1 MAVMIDPDKS
11 YLLRATPRLIQ
22 ILRVLA
28 RHQFLGAL
36 RGKGHWPPPAEV
48 RKTFEELGLTFLK
61 FGQVLA
67 MRRDLL
73 PDAYIKELEQLHDQ
87 LPALDISA
95 VRATVE
101 AELGAPLTKLFASFS
116 ETPLAAA
123 TIAQVHEA
131 TLRDGRHVAVKVQR
145 PGLENMI
152 STDIAAL
159 TCLVALGER
168 LFPRLR
174 ALDLPVLVSE
184 FADSLN
190 RETDFNH
197 EARSIVLFRTAL
209 ANIPD
214 LWIPAVVTE
223 YSSENV
229 LTMEFSD
236 GERVDLY
243 ARQHPEAMPR
253 LINTLVRL
261 TLQTIFE
268 EGLFHADPHPGNV
281 LVLPDGR
288 LSLLDFGMTG
298 ELDEPMRESLSLLLE
313 AVVKGDARAAT
324 DSYLEMAPQGSE
336 KVNRAALLL
345 DIKAVLYDIHR
356 SDLAEVSIGDSFDSL
371 LRAGSRHGVHN
382 PGEFFLLTR
391 TFVILESMIREL
403 DPDHD
408 YLKSFREEISRLTE
422 KHFSLERIKEKTGK
436 LAREMERLINDAP
449 GDTRRILRRIAEGN
463 LGRLQ
468 APAIE
473 ALGGRISRNLERLT
487 VAMASAAL
495 VIGGAMMA
503 DSPLPGWHHIL
514 GESMVYAGILG
525 TFIVWIGTIRRDQ
538 GRGRGRR

>member
-1 MAVMIDPDKS
+1 MAVMIDPEKS
-11 YLLRATPRLIQ
+11 SLLRVAPRLMQ

-28 RHQFLGAL
+28 RHKFLGAL
-36 RGKGHWPPPAEV
+36 AGKGHWPKPKEV
-48 RKTFEELGLTFLK
+48 RETFEELGLTFLK

-73 PDAYIKELEQLHDQ
+73 PDAYIDELELLHDQ
-87 LPALDISA
+87 LPALGIDA
-95 VRATVE
+95 VAVTVE
-101 AELGAPLTKLFASFS
+101 AELGAPLTELFASFS
-116 ETPLAAA
+116 EMPLAAA

-131 TLRDGRHVAVKVQR
+131 TMKDGRHVAVKVQR
-145 PGLENMI
+145 PDLEAMI
-152 STDIAAL
+152 VTDIAAL
-159 TCLVALGER
+159 TYLVALGESF
-168 LFPRLR
+168 FPRLR
-174 ALDLPVLVSE
+174 RLDLPVLVTE
-184 FADSLN
+184 FANSLN
-190 RETDFNH
+190 RETDFSH
-197 EARSIVLFRTAL
+197 EAHSIMLFRAAL
-209 ANIPD
+209 ADVPD
-214 LWIPAVVTE
+214 LWIPEVVTE
-223 YSSENV
+223 CSSGSV
-229 LTMEFSD
+229 LTMEFSE

-243 ARQHPEAMPR
+243 AKLHPEEMPR
-253 LINTLVRL
+253 LIKTLVRL

-298 ELDEPMRESLSLLLE
+298 ELDEQMRESLTLLLE

-324 DSYLEMAPQGSE
+324 DAYLEMAPQGSE

-345 DIKAVLYDIHR
+345 DIKAVLYEIHR

-391 TFVILESMIREL
+391 TFIILESMIRQL

-408 YLKSFREEISRLTE
+408 YMGSFREEITRLTT

-436 LAREMERLINDAP
+436 LGRDMERLVSDAP
-449 GDTRRILRRIAEGN
+449 GDTRRILRRFAEGN
-463 LGRLQ
+463 LGQLQ

-473 ALGGRISRNLERLT
+473 ALGGRISRNLKRLT
-487 VAMASAAL
+487 SAIAAAAL
-495 VIGGAMMA
+495 VIGGAMLVNA
-503 DSPLPGWHHIL
+503 PLPGWHHYL
-514 GESMVYAGILG
+514 GETMVVAGIFG
-525 TFIVWIGTIRRDQ
+525 TLIVSIGVLRRDR

>member
-1 MAVMIDPDKS
+1 MAITIDPENTS
-11 YLLRATPRLIQ
+11 LLQAAPRLLQ

-28 RHQFLGAL
+28 RHNFLTAL
-36 RGKGHWPPPAEV
+36 RGKRHWPSPKEV
-48 RKTFEELGLTFLK
+48 RETFEELGLTFLK

-67 MRRDLL
+67 IRRDLL
-73 PDAYIKELEQLHDQ
+73 PDAYIDELELLHDQ
-87 LPALDISA
+87 LPALGIDK
-95 VRATVE
+95 VRAKIE
-101 AELGAPLTKLFASFS
+101 DELGVPLTELFATFN
-116 ETPLAAA
+116 ETPIAAA

-131 TLRDGRHVAVKVQR
+131 TTKDGRRVAVKVQR
-145 PGLENMI
+145 PDLEEMI
-152 STDIAAL
+152 ATDIAAL
-159 TCLVALGER
+159 TYLVKLAESLS
-168 LFPRLR
+168 PRLR

-190 RETDFNH
+190 RETDFSH
-197 EARSIVLFRTAL
+197 EARSIMLFRAAL
-209 ANIPD
+209 ADIPD
-214 LWIPAVVTE
+214 LWIPDVVTE
-223 YSSENV
+223 CSSGSV

-236 GERVDLY
+236 GERIDLY
-243 ARQHPEAMPR
+243 AKVHQEAMPR

-298 ELDEPMRESLSLLLE
+298 ELDEQMRESLTLLLE

-324 DSYLEMAPQGSE
+324 EAYLEMAPQGSE

-408 YLKSFREEISRLTE
+408 YLKSFREEIARLTE

-436 LAREMERLINDAP
+436 LAREMERLMNDAP
-449 GDTRRILRRIAEGN
+449 GDARRVLRRIAEGN

-468 APAIE
+468 APAVE

-495 VIGGAMMA
+495 VIGGAMLVN
-503 DSPLPGWHHIL
+503 SPLPGWHHIL
-514 GESMVYAGILG
+514 GEGMVYAGI
-525 TFIVWIGTIRRDQ
+525 VGTILVWFGSWRQDK